1 MVAGKGNV
9 RALGSRWSMLFQ
21 RVAIATRPSLSFAVG
36 LALLALAHRAG
47 LPSAA
52 AADAAAANR
61 PAPEARP
68 ATTSAADPQAP
79 ATAARRAAAVSVA
92 DPRRDGLRELA
103 RADELLGAG
112 ERVTDRDAQARIY
125 RESLQ
130 HAERAVELL
139 PDNAQ
144 AHFLVFGATGRLAQL
159 DGLAAA
165 ALELVSLNRRLDKV
179 LELDPKH
186 ANGLAARGGMLVKLP
201 RLLGGDVDEG
211 VTFLERAVALDPD
224 GVGKRLELAEAYNI
238 AGRRDDA
245 LRLSREG
252 LAVARARGK
261 TDKIALCIAFQEDL
275 EQACEGCPVE
285 LIGR

>member
-1 MVAGKGNV
+1 MH
-9 RALGSRWSMLFQ
+9 WSMLFQ
-21 RVAIATRPSLSFAVG
+21 LIAGATRPCLSFAVA
-36 LALLALAHRAG
+36 LALLTLAPPAI
-47 LPSAA
+47 PPAAA
-52 AADAAAANR
+52 AADAAAMSRPDPELRPGTPVAADA
-61 PAPEARP
+61 PAPGSARP
-68 ATTSAADPQAP
+68 ADPNAADPRQ
-79 ATAARRAAAVSVA
+79 
-92 DPRRDGLRELA
+92 DGLRELA

-112 ERVTDRDAQARIY
+112 EQVSDRAAQARIY

-165 ALELVSLNRRLDKV
+165 ALQLVSLNRRLDKV
-179 LELDPKH
+179 LELDPEH
-186 ANGLAARGGMLVKLP
+186 ANALAARGGMLVKLP
-201 RLLGGDVDEG
+201 RLFGGDVDEG
-211 VTFLERAVALDPD
+211 VTFLERAVALDQD

-261 TDKIALCIAFQEDL
+261 TDKIALCLAFQEDL
-275 EQACEGCPVE
+275 EEACEGCSVE